1 MSSSTALRALSGY
14 RRLFRAR
21 KKLFAGDIRALTES
35 RFAIR
40 AEFDKNRSVSG
51 PPEHIEG
58 LFKMIDEAEDMIEM
72 MDLTKAETILLKMYK
87 EDPTCVPVLNVLAHM
102 YGRHL
107 SDFESA
113 IKFYNLVL
121 DIEPD
126 NAWARDERRKYSRY
140 LSYD

>member
-1 MSSSTALRALSGY
+1 MAKHTWENIYDLS
-14 RRLFRAR
+14 
-21 KKLFAGDIRALTES
+21 DEQLTNL
-35 RFAIR
+35 
-40 AEFDKNRSVSG
+40 DK
-51 PPEHIEG
+51 
-58 LFKMIDEAEDMIEM
+58 AEDLIEM
-72 MDLTKAETILLKMYK
+72 MDLAKAEDLLLEMNR
-87 EDPTCVPVLNVLAHM
+87 EDPNCVPVLNVLAHM

-107 SDFESA
+107 SDFENA

>member
-1 MSSSTALRALSGY
+1 MASPPWKNIYNLSDDQLRNL
-14 RRLFRAR
+14 
-21 KKLFAGDIRALTES
+21 
-35 RFAIR
+35 
-40 AEFDKNRSVSG
+40 
-51 PPEHIEG
+51 
-58 LFKMIDEAEDMIEM
+58 DEAENLIEM
-72 MDLTKAETILLKMYK
+72 MDLSKAESILLEMKTAS
-87 EDPTCVPVLNVLAHM
+87 PNCIPVLNVLAHM

-113 IKFYNLVL
+113 VEYYTLVL

>member
-1 MSSSTALRALSGY
+1 MSGRSWKNIYNLSDDQ
-14 RRLFRAR
+14 LNN
-21 KKLFAGDIRALTES
+21 L
-35 RFAIR
+35 
-40 AEFDKNRSVSG
+40 N
-51 PPEHIEG
+51 
-58 LFKMIDEAEDMIEM
+58 EAEDLIQM
-72 MDLTKAETILLKMYK
+72 MDLTKAESLLLNMNK
-87 EDPTCVPVLNVLAHM
+87 ESPDCVPVLNVLAHM

-121 DIEPD
+121 EIEPD

>member
-1 MSSSTALRALSGY
+1 MTKHSWENIYDLS
-14 RRLFRAR
+14 
-21 KKLFAGDIRALTES
+21 DEQLTNL
-35 RFAIR
+35 
-40 AEFDKNRSVSG
+40 DK
-51 PPEHIEG
+51 
-58 LFKMIDEAEDMIEM
+58 AEDLIEM
-72 MDLTKAETILLKMYK
+72 MDLAKAEDLLLEMNR
-87 EDPTCVPVLNVLAHM
+87 EDPNCVPVLNVLAHM

-107 SDFESA
+107 SDFENA

>member
-1 MSSSTALRALSGY
+1 MAKHSWENIYHLS
-14 RRLFRAR
+14 
-21 KKLFAGDIRALTES
+21 DEQLTNL
-35 RFAIR
+35 
-40 AEFDKNRSVSG
+40 DK
-51 PPEHIEG
+51 
-58 LFKMIDEAEDMIEM
+58 AEDLIEM
-72 MDLTKAETILLKMYK
+72 MDLAKAEDLLLEMNRD
-87 EDPTCVPVLNVLAHM
+87 DPNCVPVLNVLAHM

-107 SDFESA
+107 SDFENA

>member
-1 MSSSTALRALSGY
+1 MSGHSWKNIYNLSDEQ
-14 RRLFRAR
+14 LNN
-21 KKLFAGDIRALTES
+21 L
-35 RFAIR
+35 
-40 AEFDKNRSVSG
+40 N
-51 PPEHIEG
+51 
-58 LFKMIDEAEDMIEM
+58 EAEDLIEM
-72 MDLTKAETILLKMYK
+72 MDLTKAESLLLDMNNKV
-87 EDPTCVPVLNVLAHM
+87 PNCVPVLNVLAHM

-140 LSYD
+140 VSYD

>member
-1 MSSSTALRALSGY
+1 MSEHSWKNIYNLSTDQLNDL
-14 RRLFRAR
+14 
-21 KKLFAGDIRALTES
+21 
-35 RFAIR
+35 
-40 AEFDKNRSVSG
+40 
-51 PPEHIEG
+51 
-58 LFKMIDEAEDMIEM
+58 DEAEDMIEM
-72 MDLTKAETILLKMYK
+72 MDLTKAETILLTMFN

>member
-1 MSSSTALRALSGY
+1 MAKHSWENIYDLS
-14 RRLFRAR
+14 
-21 KKLFAGDIRALTES
+21 DEQLTNL
-35 RFAIR
+35 
-40 AEFDKNRSVSG
+40 DK
-51 PPEHIEG
+51 
-58 LFKMIDEAEDMIEM
+58 AEDLIEM
-72 MDLTKAETILLKMYK
+72 MDLAKAEDLLLEMNR
-87 EDPTCVPVLNVLAHM
+87 EDPNCVPVLNVLAHM

-107 SDFESA
+107 SDFENA

>member
-1 MSSSTALRALSGY
+1 MSEHSWKNIYNLSTDQLNDL
-14 RRLFRAR
+14 
-21 KKLFAGDIRALTES
+21 
-35 RFAIR
+35 
-40 AEFDKNRSVSG
+40 
-51 PPEHIEG
+51 
-58 LFKMIDEAEDMIEM
+58 DEAEDMIEM
-72 MDLTKAETILLKMYK
+72 MDLTKAETILLKMFK

-102 YGRHL
+102 SGRHL

>member
-1 MSSSTALRALSGY
+1 MSGRSWKNIYNLSDEQ
-14 RRLFRAR
+14 LNN
-21 KKLFAGDIRALTES
+21 L
-35 RFAIR
+35 
-40 AEFDKNRSVSG
+40 N
-51 PPEHIEG
+51 
-58 LFKMIDEAEDMIEM
+58 EAEDLIQM
-72 MDLTKAETILLKMYK
+72 MDLTKAESLLLNMNK
-87 EDPTCVPVLNVLAHM
+87 ESPDCVPVLNVLAHM

-121 DIEPD
+121 EIEPD

>member
-1 MSSSTALRALSGY
+1 MSEHSWKNIYNLSTDQLNDL
-14 RRLFRAR
+14 
-21 KKLFAGDIRALTES
+21 
-35 RFAIR
+35 
-40 AEFDKNRSVSG
+40 
-51 PPEHIEG
+51 
-58 LFKMIDEAEDMIEM
+58 DEAEDMIEM

-87 EDPTCVPVLNVLAHM
+87 EDSTCVPVLNVLAHM

>member
-1 MSSSTALRALSGY
+1 MTKHSWENIYDLS
-14 RRLFRAR
+14 
-21 KKLFAGDIRALTES
+21 DEQLTNL
-35 RFAIR
+35 
-40 AEFDKNRSVSG
+40 DK
-51 PPEHIEG
+51 
-58 LFKMIDEAEDMIEM
+58 AEDFIEM
-72 MDLTKAETILLKMYK
+72 MDLTKAEDLLLEMNR
-87 EDPTCVPVLNVLAHM
+87 EDPNCVPVLNVLAHM

-107 SDFESA
+107 SDFENA

>member
-1 MSSSTALRALSGY
+1 MSNPPWKNTYNLS
-14 RRLFRAR
+14 
-21 KKLFAGDIRALTES
+21 
-35 RFAIR
+35 
-40 AEFDKNRSVSG
+40 DKQLSD
-51 PPEHIEG
+51 
-58 LFKMIDEAEDMIEM
+58 LDEAEDCIEM
-72 MDLTKAETILLKMYK
+72 MDLSKAESILLRMKT
-87 EDPTCVPVLNVLAHM
+87 ESPHCVPVLNVLAHM

-113 IKFYNLVL
+113 VEYYTMVL